1 MFKNVSKMHLKAIL
15 AEEGVQNIREKIAFE
30 VKTLKRMAFAKYLK
44 KRIEQT
50 T

>member
-1 MFKNVSKMHLKAIL
+1 MSKKVSKMHLKAIL
-15 AEEGVQNIREKIAFE
+15 AKEGDQNIREKIAFE

-44 KRIEQT
+44 IIEKT